1 MKKLSL
7 IIAIVIMTINV
18 EAQNPLLSEFNTLHG
33 TAPFEE
39 IKTAHYEPAIK
50 EGIRQN
56 QAEIDAI
63 CNNPEAPSFENT
75 IVAMERSGQLL
86 GRVTSIFFNL
96 MEADTND
103 EMQELATRIM
113 PALTEHGNNINL
125 NEKLFERVKYV
136 YEHCD
141 KQKLNAE
148 DLKLLEDTYKSFSR
162 NGANLNPEHKAEYR
176 RLANKL
182 STLGLQFSQNVL
194 KATNSFELLITDPK
208 QVEGMPETVLDAAK
222 QTAQEKGKEGWMF
235 TLSAPSYIP
244 FMTFNPIRELR
255 QQMSIASGS
264 KTAQNNE
271 YNNFEIVRE
280 IVNTKMSIA
289 QLLGYKDYASYSL
302 EKSMAENSESVYQLL
317 NQLLKAYKPTALK
330 EAEEVEEFAKKTE
343 GAHFKLMPWDWSYY
357 AEKLKDSRYNVNAEM
372 LRPYFEINQV
382 INGVFGLATKLYG
395 ITFQENKKIQV
406 YHPDVKAYEVFDK
419 DGSFL
424 AVLYADFYPRESKR
438 AGAWMTEFKSQWKEN
453 GENSRPHISIVM
465 NFTKPTADKPAL
477 LTFDEL
483 ETFLHEFGHSLHGM
497 FANTTYASMSG
508 TSVYRDFV
516 ELPSQFMENFAI
528 EKEFLHTF
536 AKHYQTGELIPD
548 SLIQRIVDASNFNSA
563 YGCLRQ
569 LSFGFLD
576 MAWYTQDK
584 PFEGNIIEF
593 ENEAWKQTQILP
605 IVEGNCMST
614 QFSHIFAGG
623 YSAGYYSYKWSE
635 VLDADA
641 FSLFKE
647 KGIFDRKT
655 ADSFRYELLE
665 KGGTV
670 HPMTLYTN
678 FRGKK
683 PSIDA
688 LLKRNG
694 ILK

>member
-39 IKTAHYEPAIK
+39 IKTEHYEPAIK

-56 QAEIDAI
+56 QVEIDAI

-148 DLKLLEDTYKSFSR
+148 DQKLLEDTYKSFSR
-162 NGANLNPEHKAEYR
+162 NGANLNPEQKAEYR
-176 RLANKL
+176 CLANKL
-182 STLGLQFSQNVL
+182 STLRLQFSQNVL

-289 QLLGYKDYASYSL
+289 QLLGYKNYASYSL

-317 NQLLKAYKPTALK
+317 NQLLEAYKPTALK

-343 GAHFKLMPWDWSYY
+343 GANFKLMPWDWSYY